1 MHRSL
6 YLLFALALVL
16 FTLIPASAKYL
27 NADIRQH
34 IRGVVLNQDSHAPL
48 PGAVIVVVTAPA
60 LGTTSGVD
68 GSFYLGDV
76 PLGRQTLRVSLIG
89 FKARFISNLDLT
101 AGKEIVLTVGLEE
114 EVYTLTEATVAYQRD
129 KASTNNEMTTVSA
142 RSFNIEETSRF
153 AGSRNDPAR
162 MATNFAGVSG
172 ANDARNDIIIR
183 GNSPAG
189 LLWRLDGINI
199 PNPNHFG
206 ALGASGGPVSL
217 LNYNVLDKS
226 DFLTSAFPAQY
237 GNAVGGVFD
246 LQLRNGNN
254 QKHEYLGQVGFNGFE
269 LGAEGPF
276 TSAHKGSFL
285 INYRY
290 STLGVFQALGL
301 NFGTGS
307 GTPKYQDINF
317 KFNFPTQKGR
327 FTIFGLGG
335 LSSLNLLGSKDD
347 TTQANYYGSSG
358 RDTYFRYQTG
368 VLGASY
374 QHQIS
379 TNTYATISL
388 AASHTG
394 ESFINDSVSAVNRQI
409 TPLETSDFLV
419 NKYSLHALL
428 NRRWSARN
436 SMVFGTVVD
445 VYDFSLD
452 RVRLLSGGSPTRAR
466 NTRGAPALAQVYGQW
481 QHRFTNALTLNAGV
495 NTAYSSIGG
504 HQTIEPRVGVK
515 YQLDPRQ
522 TISAGFGLHSQMQP
536 LPVYYTETRG
546 ANGAVARTNQQLDL
560 VRSQHYVLGY
570 DRMFG
575 PDWHL
580 RAEVYYQYLYRAG
593 VERYASSFS
602 LLNTGGDFLFPD
614 NDNLVSRGKGRNY
627 GIELTAEK
635 FFNKGYYVL
644 TTVSLFDSKYA
655 GSDGVWRNTSFNGK
669 YVLNALA
676 GVELK
681 VGRKTNVF
689 NIDWKL
695 TTAGGRYVTPI
706 DEQASRATGRE
717 VLRNDLAFSRQLPS
731 YFRTDLKLSY
741 RVNMT
746 HLTQEFSFD
755 LQNLFNTYNVFSE
768 KYNPATG
775 RYTTEYQIGFF
786 PIPQYRLFF

>member
-1 MHRSL
+1 MNRSI
-6 YLLFALALVL
+6 YLLLALVL
-16 FTLIPASAKYL
+16 FVFTPASAEHPK
-27 NADIRQH
+27 ADAHQH
-34 IRGVVLNQDSHAPL
+34 IRGVVLNQDSHTPL

-89 FKARFISNLDLT
+89 FKARFITNLDLT

-114 EVYTLTEATVAYQRD
+114 EIYTLAETEVIYRRD
-129 KASTNNEMTTVSA
+129 KTSTNNEMTSVSA

-153 AGSRNDPAR
+153 AGSRNDLAR

-254 QKHEYLGQVGFNGFE
+254 QKNEYLGQVGFNGFE
-269 LGAEGPF
+269 VGAEGPF
-276 TSAHKGSFL
+276 TSAHKGSFI

-307 GTPKYQDINF
+307 GTPKYQDVNF
-317 KFNFPTQKGR
+317 KLNFPTQKGR
-327 FTIFGLGG
+327 FTVFGIGG

-347 TTQANYYGSSG
+347 TTQTNYYGSSG

-374 QHQIS
+374 RHQINA
-379 TNTYATISL
+379 NTYATISL
-388 AASHTG
+388 GASHTG
-394 ESFINDSVSAVNRQI
+394 ESFVNDSLSTVNRQI
-409 TPLETSDFLV
+409 IPLETSNFLV

-436 SMVFGTVVD
+436 DVVFGTVVD
-445 VYDFSLD
+445 LYDFNLD

-466 NTRGAPALAQVYGQW
+466 NTRGAPSLTQVYGQW
-481 QHRFTNALTLNAGV
+481 QHHFTSALTLNTGL

-504 HQTIEPRVGVK
+504 HQTIEPRLGLT

-522 TISAGFGLHSQMQP
+522 KLSAGFGLHSQMQP

-546 ANGAVARTNQQLDL
+546 AGGAVERTNQQLDF

-580 RAEVYYQYLYRAG
+580 KTELYYQYLYHAG

-627 GIELTAEK
+627 GLELTMEK

-681 VGRKTNVF
+681 VGKKTNVF

-695 TTAGGRYVTPI
+695 TTAGGRYATPV
-706 DEQASRATGRE
+706 DEQASRATGTE

-741 RVNMT
+741 RVNMA

-755 LQNLFNTYNVFSE
+755 IQNLLNTYNVFSE
-768 KYNPATG
+768 RYNPSTG